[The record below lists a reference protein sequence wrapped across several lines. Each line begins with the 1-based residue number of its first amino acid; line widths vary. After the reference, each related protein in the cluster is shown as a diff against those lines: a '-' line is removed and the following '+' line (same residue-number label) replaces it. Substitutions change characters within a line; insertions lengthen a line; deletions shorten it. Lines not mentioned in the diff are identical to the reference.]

1 MLQIFSVFAI
11 HNTVFTSYLS
21 WWTSFIFTLL
31 QSRVEN
37 FRIIVA
43 DDDEDDFHTLQEAFL
58 EIDPKH
64 VLDHVTDGQKLLK
77 FLENCV
83 QKEQPLPHLVLLD
96 INMPRMDGF
105 EALDVIRKSARFSNI
120 PVVMY
125 STCSDMTQMQKC
137 YRLGA
142 DGFVTK
148 GYSYK
153 IVMAFA
159 SGILKYLAGNQRPPG
174 SAAAYNK
181 SMPAGLK

>member
-1 MLQIFSVFAI
+1 M
-11 HNTVFTSYLS
+11 
-21 WWTSFIFTLL
+21 
-31 QSRVEN
+31 EN
-37 FRIIVA
+37 FKIMVA

-58 EIDPKH
+58 EIDAKN
-64 VLDHVTDGQKLLK
+64 VLDHVTDGQKLVK

-83 QKEQPLPHLVLLD
+83 QKGLPLPHLVLLD
-96 INMPRMDGF
+96 INMPKMDGF
-105 EALDVIRKSARFSNI
+105 ETLAILKKTPHLSKI
-120 PVVMY
+120 PIVMY
-125 STCSDMTQMQKC
+125 STCSDMNQMQKC

-159 SGILKYLAGNQRPPG
+159 ASILKYLSGNQRLPG